1 MGKGKLKKR
10 SKRRNKLIFKSLL
23 LVVFLF
29 GLNTFAWFIY
39 ISKVSTDL
47 TASVVSWDITF
58 MDDNNIVEHAILA
71 IPDMKPGMNEY
82 SKEFRIIN
90 RSGVDATFKYDIV
103 SMELFGDSYSL
114 ANEDY
119 ENEDLIALLE
129 DGFPFKVSFL
139 SSTETI
145 SQNTTSSF
153 QIAVN
158 WSYEPV
164 DSYVKLN
171 RFYEFDPNLTYYV
184 QSQENTYSVVQVTSS
199 NFENLVTTGL
209 YLQGDVADTYWGE
222 KSADFKAL
230 GGGDSLILNIEL
242 EVKQA

>member
-82 SKEFRIIN
+82 SKKFRIIN

-103 SMELFGDSYSL
+103 SMELFGDTYTL

-153 QIAVN
+153 EIAVN

-222 KSADFKAL
+222 KSADFKAQ